1 MEKKM
6 RRFKQMLSEEE
17 NIQILRST
25 TSGVLALCGEDMQPY
40 GVPLSHVYDNG
51 KLYFHSA
58 LSGHKIDLINENV
71 NASFTVIAK
80 DEIHPETYT
89 TYFRSVIVFGK
100 ILIIKDDVEKKRVL
114 EILGRR
120 CNPSDDESLREE
132 IRKGFDRC
140 LAIEM
145 TIERTTG
152 KQAIELVSGSQRSLD
167 M

>member
-6 RRFKQMLSEEE
+6 RRFKQLLSEEE
-17 NIQILRST
+17 SLQILRST
-25 TSGVLALCGEDMQPY
+25 TSGVLSLCGEDMQPY

-58 LSGHKIDLINENV
+58 LSGHKVDLIRQNS

-89 TYFRSVIVFGK
+89 TYFQSVITFGK
-100 ILIIKDDVEKKRVL
+100 IRIVDNEAEKRHIL

-120 CNPSDDESLREE
+120 CNSSNEVSLNEE
-132 IRKGFDRC
+132 IKKGFNRC
-140 LAIEM
+140 LALEM
-145 TIERTTG
+145 TIERMTG
-152 KQAIELVSGSQRSLD
+152 KQAIELVNRN
-167 M
+167 

>member
-6 RRFKQMLSEEE
+6 RCFKQLLSEEE
-17 NIQILRST
+17 SLQILRST
-25 TSGVLALCGEDMQPY
+25 TSGVLALCGEDRQPY

-58 LSGHKIDLINENV
+58 LSGHKVDLIKQNS

-89 TYFRSVIVFGK
+89 TYFQSVIIFGK
-100 ILIIKDDVEKKRVL
+100 IRIVENDSEKKHLL

-120 CNPSDDESLREE
+120 CNPNDEDSLSEE
-132 IRKGFDRC
+132 IKKGLNRC
-140 LAIEM
+140 LALEM
-145 TIERTTG
+145 TIERMTG
-152 KQAIELVSGSQRSLD
+152 KQAIELVNHK
-167 M
+167 

>member
-1 MEKKM
+1 MEKNM
-6 RRFKQMLSEEE
+6 RRFKQLLSEEE
-17 NIQILRST
+17 SIKILRST

-58 LSGHKIDLINENV
+58 LNGHKIDLINKN
-71 NASFTVIAK
+71 NKACFTVIAK
-80 DEIHPETYT
+80 DEVHPETYT

-100 ILIIKDDVEKKRVL
+100 IGIISNEVEKRRVL

-120 CNPSDDESLREE
+120 CNPDDAESLNKE
-132 IRKGFDRC
+132 IKKGFNRC

-145 TIERTTG
+145 TIERMTG
-152 KQAIELVSGSQRSLD
+152 KQAIELVSGS
-167 M
+167 